1 MKNLLITFVLLIG
14 IITGVLHNY
23 YSQQEIIRNIMVE
36 QTYADSIPDVIIDP
50 MLDLSPY

>member
-23 YSQQEIIRNIMVE
+23 YSQHEIIRNIMVE
-36 QTYADSIPDVIIDP
+36 QTYTDQIPDIIIDP
-50 MLDLSPY
+50 MLDSSPY